1 MQKKKKKKRGRKAAV
16 IIIVVVIILLVL
28 GVAYLALRQIGR
40 LDREASR
47 IARMDMA
54 EEVVDRTV
62 YASGGYGQV
71 EDTIKA
77 YMEEYVNTLQAARGV
92 LQEEEFSNLLSA
104 DNLEADEPGFEA
116 SLAYLEEKQAEA
128 DADFEKLL
136 KMAEE
141 EEIMAAIEGKGI
153 NAYFRFLY
161 RREMLDTL
169 QPAMFT
175 EEELQT
181 ARDSINAS
189 IESRREL
196 LTFLAE
202 QQEHWELVNGR
213 VNFDADELLN
223 QYNALA
229 EAVS

>member
-1 MQKKKKKKRGRKAAV
+1 
-16 IIIVVVIILLVL
+16 
-28 GVAYLALRQIGR
+28 
-40 LDREASR
+40 
-47 IARMDMA
+47 
-54 EEVVDRTV
+54 
-62 YASGGYGQV
+62 
-71 EDTIKA
+71 
-77 YMEEYVNTLQAARGV
+77 
-92 LQEEEFSNLLSA
+92 
-104 DNLEADEPGFEA
+104 
-116 SLAYLEEKQAEA
+116 
-128 DADFEKLL
+128 
-136 KMAEE
+136 
-141 EEIMAAIEGKGI
+141 
-153 NAYFRFLY
+153 
-161 RREMLDTL
+161 
-169 QPAMFT
+169 MFT

>member
-1 MQKKKKKKRGRKAAV
+1 MEKA
-16 IIIVVVIILLVL
+16 IIIRYSEIHLK
-28 GVAYLALRQIGR
+28 GKNR
-40 LDREASR
+40 
-47 IARMDMA
+47 
-54 EEVVDRTV
+54 
-62 YASGGYGQV
+62 GY
-71 EDTIKA
+71 
-77 YMEEYVNTLQAARGV
+77 
-92 LQEEEFSNLLSA
+92 
-104 DNLEADEPGFEA
+104 
-116 SLAYLEEKQAEA
+116 
-128 DADFEKLL
+128 FEKLL